1 LPGEFNGKKVPDP
14 SIIWHRVSQII
25 NGLPI
30 IAKNAYR
37 KNEMKPDRKS
47 LEDRLAELDAKIVEV
62 KKRMPAHSI
71 KPPIMMELFELEDE
85 RNLVEK
91 QIVQLGKKTD

>member
-1 LPGEFNGKKVPDP
+1 
-14 SIIWHRVSQII
+14 
-25 NGLPI
+25 
-30 IAKNAYR
+30 
-37 KNEMKPDRKS
+37 MKPDLKS
-47 LEDRLAELDAKIVEV
+47 LEDRLDELDAKIAEV

-91 QIVQLGKKTD
+91 QIVQLGEKRTKT